1 MAGTHNFLCE
11 QGATFT
17 REITWLDSE
26 GVPVN
31 LTNYTARMQVRA
43 TASAASTLISLTS
56 SGGDIT
62 LGGTAGTINITISAT
77 ATAGVVA
84 GCYVY
89 DLELVDGATVYRLL
103 QGDFTVDAEVTR

>member
-77 ATAGVVA
+77 ATAGVAA

-89 DLELVDGATVYRLL
+89 DLELVDGTTVYRIL